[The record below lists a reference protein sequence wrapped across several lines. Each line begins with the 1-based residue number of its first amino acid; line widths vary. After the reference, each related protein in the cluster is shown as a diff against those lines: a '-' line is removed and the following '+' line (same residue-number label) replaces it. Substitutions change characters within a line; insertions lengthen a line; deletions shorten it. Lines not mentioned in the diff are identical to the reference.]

1 MATFCVEIPDAEVD
15 RVITAICANYQ
26 YNIRVPDPN
35 AIDPITGE
43 PLPAEGEMDTLGDVP
58 LEPDG
63 AITNGQLGKDT
74 KKAEI

>member
-1 MATFCVEIPDAEVD
+1 M
-15 RVITAICANYQ
+15 
-26 YNIRVPDPN
+26 
-35 AIDPITGE
+35 DPITGE
-43 PLPAEGEMDTLGDVP
+43 PLPPEGEMEMDTLGDVP

>member
-1 MATFCVEIPDAEVD
+1 MQTYMLAYGIPYSETFVLK
-15 RVITAICANYQ
+15 
-26 YNIRVPDPN
+26 N

-43 PLPAEGEMDTLGDVP
+43 PLPMEGEMDTLGDVP